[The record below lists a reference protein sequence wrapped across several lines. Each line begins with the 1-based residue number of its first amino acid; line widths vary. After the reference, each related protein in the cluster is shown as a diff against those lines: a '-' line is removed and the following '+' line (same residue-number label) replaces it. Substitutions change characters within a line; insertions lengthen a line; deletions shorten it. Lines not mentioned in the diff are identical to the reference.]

1 MEAVRK
7 VIGRKHGEGMVRRQK
22 ILRTNLNGE
31 KELDKPKIK
40 KMARN
45 RKKRAVPGG
54 KFKSKQRRYIQGH
67 N

>member
-1 MEAVRK
+1 
-7 VIGRKHGEGMVRRQK
+7 MVRRQK

-54 KFKSKQRRYIQGH
+54 KLKSKQRRYIQGH